1 MNVILSTFGPLHLIK
16 GANYIC
22 NYVNLTILQG
32 WLPPPR
38 QQWLVN
44 LLSKIIHKDLNK
56 SFKKRKCDGALSN
69 IGLALPE
76 FFLWFGKMVP
86 YSGFTNDKAARLYG
100 FLCKKHIH
108 NASIFHVRAGNG
120 RGGAIVK
127 AKKEGM
133 RIVVDASI
141 AHNAFIE
148 KVLKPE
154 YDNYNMYWGFG
165 PDSPFW
171 KQVLEDCQDSDVLL
185 VNSDFVKRTFVNEGY
200 DPNKIKVAYL
210 GVRKDFYSLKKDY
223 KISSNAA
230 IKVLFTGGFGFRK
243 GGYYLLEAIHKIH
256 DRGIKVELYIVGS
269 FADERK
275 ILSRY
280 DADYIHY
287 IGFVPQDE
295 LKQYLTDC
303 DMYVFPSLA
312 EGCASSGMEALAA
325 GIPVI
330 ATEESGLPLTNGKNG
345 IIIPQKDSEAIID
358 AILKLSKDERLR
370 IELGTNASEM
380 IQKEYTWEQYAKS
393 VIECYKHALN

>member
-32 WLPPPR
+32 WLPTPR

-210 GVRKDFYSLKKDY
+210 GVRKDFYSLKL
-223 KISSNAA
+223 S
-230 IKVLFTGGFGFRK
+230 L
-243 GGYYLLEAIHKIH
+243 IHI
-256 DRGIKVELYIVGS
+256 
-269 FADERK
+269 
-275 ILSRY
+275 
-280 DADYIHY
+280 
-287 IGFVPQDE
+287 
-295 LKQYLTDC
+295 
-303 DMYVFPSLA
+303 
-312 EGCASSGMEALAA
+312 
-325 GIPVI
+325 
-330 ATEESGLPLTNGKNG
+330 
-345 IIIPQKDSEAIID
+345 
-358 AILKLSKDERLR
+358 
-370 IELGTNASEM
+370 
-380 IQKEYTWEQYAKS
+380 
-393 VIECYKHALN
+393 